1 MKSSQ
6 LMRTVLLLLIGLT
19 SLSAM
24 RLSQIKKIKVG
35 DSPTYIAVSPDGRLL
50 FVTNFASDE
59 ISVIDSATYRTI
71 EKFYGGYEPV
81 GIAITPDA
89 DKLFVTNLAGGLVKV
104 IDAKT
109 YEIEDDIK
117 VGDTPSNITI
127 SPGGF
132 QAFVTNYGRGK
143 IGRIDIIDTST
154 HRVLGEVEVGVRPL
168 AAVVSALE
176 DRLYVVCGGSNDL
189 YIIDI
194 ASRKVIT
201 KLPVGQAPD
210 ALALS
215 PDGNTLYVSN
225 SGTHD
230 ISLVDLIDLKEV
242 RREKVGSNPFSIA
255 VNQNGFIF
263 VVESGDN
270 TLSLYSP
277 DFEKVTSVKIGDR
290 PIDVE
295 LSPDG
300 RFAYVTAEQDNRLFV
315 YEITADR

>member
-1 MKSSQ
+1 MKNRP
-6 LMRTVLLLLIGLT
+6 LKRTALLLLIGLT
-19 SLSAM
+19 SLSGV

-35 DSPTYIAVSPDGRLL
+35 DSPTYAAISPDGRLL
-50 FVTNFASDE
+50 FVANFASDE
-59 ISVIDSATYRTI
+59 ISVIDTATHRTTK
-71 EKFYGGYEPV
+71 KFYGGHEPV

-89 DKLFVTNLAGGLVKV
+89 DKIFVTNLAGGLVKV
-104 IDAKT
+104 INAKT

-127 SPGGF
+127 SPRGR

-143 IGRIDIIDTST
+143 IGRIDFIDTST

-168 AAVVSALE
+168 AAAVSELG

-194 ASRKVIT
+194 AGRKVLEI
-201 KLPVGQAPD
+201 LPVGQAPD

-230 ISLVDLIDLKEV
+230 VSIVDLLDLREV
-242 RREKVGSNPFSIA
+242 RRVGVGSKPFSIA
-255 VNQNGFIF
+255 VNRNGFIF
-263 VVESGDN
+263 VVESGDK
-270 TLSLYSP
+270 TLSLFSP
-277 DFEKVTSVKIGDR
+277 DFEKISSVKVGDR

-295 LSPDG
+295 LSPDE
-300 RFAYVTAEQDNRLFV
+300 RFAYVTAEQDNRVFV
-315 YEITADR
+315 YEIE

>member
-1 MKSSQ
+1 
-6 LMRTVLLLLIGLT
+6 
-19 SLSAM
+19 
-24 RLSQIKKIKVG
+24 
-35 DSPTYIAVSPDGRLL
+35 
-50 FVTNFASDE
+50 
-59 ISVIDSATYRTI
+59 
-71 EKFYGGYEPV
+71 V

-89 DKLFVTNLAGGLVKV
+89 DKIFVTNLAGGLIKV

-109 YEIEDDIK
+109 YQVTDDIK

-127 SPGGF
+127 SPRGG

-143 IGRIDIIDTST
+143 IGRVDFIDTST

-168 AAVVSALE
+168 AAVVSELE

-189 YIIDI
+189 YVIDT
-194 ASRKVIT
+194 ATRKVIT

-210 ALALS
+210 ALAFS

-230 ISLVDLIDLKEV
+230 ISIVDLIDLKEV
-242 RREKVGSNPFSIA
+242 RRVGVGSKPFSIA

-263 VVESGDN
+263 VVESGDK
-270 TLSLYSP
+270 TLSLFSP
-277 DFEKVTSVKIGDR
+277 DFEKVTTVKVGDR

-295 LSPDG
+295 LSPDE
-300 RFAYVTAEQDNRLFV
+300 RFAYVTAEQDNRVFV